1 MRKKIRKIIIS
12 TINIMNE
19 NLDEVIQV
27 KDGLDTVLYG
37 NGGKLDS
44 LDLINL
50 IVAVEQN
57 IEDEFDVPVTL
68 ADERAV
74 SQEHSPFRTVGS
86 LVDYI
91 EVLLGENLNG

>member
-12 TINIMNE
+12 TINTMNE
-19 NLDEVIQV
+19 NLDEAIQV

-68 ADERAV
+68 ADERAMT
-74 SQEHSPFRTVGS
+74 QEHSPFRTVES
-86 LVDYI
+86 LLDYL
-91 EVLLGENLNG
+91 EVLLGEMLNG

>member
-1 MRKKIRKIIIS
+1 MRKKIQKIIIS
-12 TINIMNE
+12 TINTMNA
-19 NLDEVIQV
+19 NLDEEIQV

-68 ADERAV
+68 ADERAMT
-74 SQEHSPFRTVGS
+74 QEHSPFRTVES
-86 LVDYI
+86 LLDYL
-91 EVLLGENLNG
+91 EVLLGEMLNG

>member
-1 MRKKIRKIIIS
+1 MRKKVQKIIIS
-12 TINIMNE
+12 TINTMNE

-74 SQEHSPFRTVGS
+74 SQEHSPFSTVGS

>member
-12 TINIMNE
+12 TINTMNE
-19 NLDEVIQV
+19 NLDEAIQV

-68 ADERAV
+68 ADERAMT
-74 SQEHSPFRTVGS
+74 QEHSPFRTVES
-86 LVDYI
+86 LLDYL
-91 EVLLGENLNG
+91 EVLLG

>member
-12 TINIMNE
+12 TINTMNE
-19 NLDEVIQV
+19 NLDEAIQV

-68 ADERAV
+68 ADERAMT
-74 SQEHSPFRTVGS
+74 QEHRPFRTVES
-86 LVDYI
+86 LLDYL
-91 EVLLGENLNG
+91 EVLLGEMLNG